1 MNKMIW
7 WAAVLIIG
15 VRIFFFSAADAP
27 KSDNTSLSVSEKIVD
42 TVPSTKN
49 LPKEEKKKIAEDING
64 RVRKTAHFLIFAAFG
79 FAALGAMNAS
89 VKKGFKAAAFAA
101 FVLCAFYAGTD
112 EIHQN
117 FVDGRACEFWDFLI
131 DCGGALV
138 GMCVFTA
145 LKTTV
150 SKYFL
155 KNS

>member
-1 MNKMIW
+1 MNKILW

-42 TVPSTKN
+42 MVPSTKN
-49 LPKEEKKKIAEDING
+49 LPKAEKKKAAENING
-64 RVRKTAHFLIFAAFG
+64 RVRKTAHFLIFAALG

-89 VKKGFKAAAFAA
+89 VKKGFKTAAFAA
-101 FVLCAFYAGTD
+101 FALCAFYAGTD
-112 EIHQN
+112 EIHQI
-117 FVDGRACEFWDFLI
+117 FVDGRSCEFRDFLI
-131 DCGGALV
+131 DCGGVLV

-145 LKTTV
+145 IKTV
-150 SKYFL
+150 ISKYFL